1 MNGGSNIT
9 DRTLLSVRGGSAGI
23 RFHYMRMERFDVEAM
38 LGCGKVLVELAVTV
52 SQVGINA
59 MRAMQ
64 SHDVAQDFTLIE
76 RERLHNG

>member
-1 MNGGSNIT
+1 
-9 DRTLLSVRGGSAGI
+9 
-23 RFHYMRMERFDVEAM
+23 MERFDVEAM